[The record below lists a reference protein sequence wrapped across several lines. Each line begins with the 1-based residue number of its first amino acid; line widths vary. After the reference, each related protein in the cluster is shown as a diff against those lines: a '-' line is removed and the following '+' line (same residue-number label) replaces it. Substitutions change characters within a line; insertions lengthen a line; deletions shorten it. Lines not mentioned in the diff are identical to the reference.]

1 MAEETDKNLVKLAQ
15 NGDRHAFQTLMERHQ
30 RRIFNLCY
38 GMVRNKADAA
48 DLVQDSFIKAYKS
61 IERFRGNAKFY
72 TWLYR
77 ISKNVCIDFLRKQ
90 NRRTMVDFDD
100 EIRREEPVDGDET
113 LLPTPLGIN
122 PAKVAGRKE
131 LLEQIEK
138 ALDTLSEDHREI
150 LILREIDG
158 MAYKDIAETIDV
170 SIGTVMSRLYHAR
183 KYMQD
188 ELSEYIGT
196 KKKIDEKVR

>member
-1 MAEETDKNLVKLAQ
+1 MVEETDENLVKLAQ
-15 NGDRHAFQTLMERHQ
+15 NGDRDAFQTLMERHQ

-38 GMVRNKADAA
+38 GMLRNKDDAA
-48 DLVQDSFIKAYKS
+48 DLVQEAFIKAYKN
-61 IERFRGNAKFY
+61 IDRFKGNSKFY

-77 ISKNVCIDFLRKQ
+77 IAKNACIDFIRKQ
-90 NRRTMVDFDD
+90 KRRKTVDFDD
-100 EIRREEPVDGDET
+100 SIRREEPVDGDET
-113 LLPTPLGIN
+113 LLPSPLGIN

-131 LLEQIEK
+131 LLEQIEA
-138 ALDTLSEDHREI
+138 ALDTLSDNHREI

-158 MAYKDIAETIDV
+158 LAYQEIADTIGI

-183 KYMQD
+183 KYMQN
-188 ELSEYIGT
+188 ELSEYIGD

>member
-1 MAEETDKNLVKLAQ
+1 MVEETDENLVKLAQ
-15 NGDRHAFQTLMERHQ
+15 NGDRAAFQMLMERYQ

-38 GMVRNKADAA
+38 GMLRNKDDAA
-48 DLVQDSFIKAYKS
+48 DLVQEAFIKAYKN
-61 IERFRGNAKFY
+61 IDRFKGNSKFY

-77 ISKNVCIDFLRKQ
+77 IAKNACIDFIRKQ
-90 NRRTMVDFDD
+90 KRRRTVDFDD
-100 EIRREEPVDGDET
+100 SIRREEPVDGDET
-113 LLPTPLGIN
+113 LLPSPLGIN

-131 LLEQIEK
+131 LLEQIEA
-138 ALDTLSEDHREI
+138 ALDTLSDNHREI

-158 MAYKDIAETIDV
+158 LAYQEIADTLDI

-183 KYMQD
+183 KYMQN
-188 ELSEYIGT
+188 ELSEYIGD